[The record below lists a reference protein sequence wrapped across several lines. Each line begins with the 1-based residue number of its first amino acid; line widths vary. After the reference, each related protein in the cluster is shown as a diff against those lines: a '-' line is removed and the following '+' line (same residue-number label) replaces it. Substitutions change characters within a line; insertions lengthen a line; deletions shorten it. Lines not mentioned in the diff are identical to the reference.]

1 MTGGV
6 PSNAFA
12 GSPGD
17 WLGLEIDVGL
27 QHHFAFSN
35 WGGMDIGLEAA
46 WLQPGDAFIDA
57 TGIFFKHDYGVTC
70 IRVLPTLRGQ
80 QSCNINDF
88 VSAYFFNLFNV
99 MPFTQP

>member
-1 MTGGV
+1 MVVLFSHGLTSHLQIRFETKMTGEV

-17 WLGLEIDVGL
+17 WLGLEIDVVL

-57 TGIFFKHDYGVTC
+57 TGN
-70 IRVLPTLRGQ
+70 P
-80 QSCNINDF
+80 
-88 VSAYFFNLFNV
+88 
-99 MPFTQP
+99 